1 MNPSFAYVY
10 DERLAELKY
19 EREVA
24 KFEAELGRHGIGGR
38 MARMTLF
45 RKPKDTVEE
54 AVRQGAKHIII
65 VGDDDSWLR
74 MMWFLPRFDVAYGFA
89 PLLGSERLAAMLGIP
104 KGAKSANI
112 IAARLFDTI
121 DVGQVGDRYFLTDV
135 VMPDTRAE
143 LDVEGKYRIRPTEG
157 GTITI
162 SNLGEGNPKD
172 GLLDV
177 TVKTGQEKKRFFWSK
192 VRNRPETR
200 LCLSSGQVRS
210 ETPVSLIVDGQPL
223 EGNAFGI
230 KVLPSKFKLI
240 VGKSRSY
247 LQQKN
252 SR

>member
-24 KFEAELGRHGIGGR
+24 RFEAELGRHGIGGH
-38 MARMTLF
+38 MSRMTLF

-54 AVRQGAKHIII
+54 AVLRGTKHIVI
-65 VGDDDSWLR
+65 VGDDDTWLR

-89 PLLGSERLAAMLGIP
+89 PLLGSLRLGGMLGIP
-104 KGAKSANI
+104 KGPKSANI
-112 IAARLFDTI
+112 LAARLFDVI

-177 TVKTGQEKKRFFWSK
+177 TVRTGQERKRFFWSRTP
-192 VRNRPETR
+192 VRPETR
-200 LCLSSGQVRS
+200 LSLVTGQVRS
-210 ETPVSLIVDGQPL
+210 ETPVSLIVDGLPL
-223 EGNAFGI
+223 EGTAFGM
-230 KVLPSKFKLI
+230 KVLPSQLKIF
-240 VGKSRSY
+240 VGKSRKY
-247 LQQKN
+247 L
-252 SR
+252 